1 MRVRVNDVTLGA
13 CHSTQPLWLTPR
25 NYRSLITNPHGL
37 LGAPIPLSFRPP
49 HHPKPAPLSATLTPC
64 PVSPPR
70 VTITTRISIPKPS
83 TPPLSAPLPFLFSS
97 FSIPHRF
104 VLFLFRSTEENRPSI
119 YPLSPTT
126 PPAPPLV
133 PPLAFSRYLSSAP
146 VRLINSHLIN
156 RLNRAAFSSGE

>member
-104 VLFLFRSTEENRPSI
+104 VLFLFRSIHGGEPAFH
-119 YPLSPTT
+119 LSP
-126 PPAPPLV
+126 
-133 PPLAFSRYLSSAP
+133 FSYYSPCAAACSSSRLLSLS
-146 VRLINSHLIN
+146 L
-156 RLNRAAFSSGE
+156 FSPGSVN